1 MAVIVVATSLAYAP
15 CLNGDFL
22 LDDDVLVADSPLIRD
37 PAGIFRFWF
46 TTDAIDYWPITNTS
60 FWLEWRLWGMD
71 ATGYHVTNLLLHI
84 AGALLIWRILS
95 KLSVP
100 GAFLAAFLFAVH
112 PVNVESVAWI
122 AQRKNLL
129 ALLFF
134 LLSILSYVNAEKDS
148 FPKPTRWY
156 WLSLAAFVA
165 AMLSKGSVAI
175 LPLVLVGIIA
185 WLRPLTRRD
194 LVRVVPF
201 LLVTAVLIP
210 VNMWFQSRFT
220 NQVVPAMDLVERV
233 LRAAAVTWFYLYK
246 ALLPLHLSFVY
257 PKWQIDAGQLRWW
270 LPFAAAVVATGV
282 LWRYRRSRARLLL
295 FAWAFFCLSLAPVMG
310 FADIAFMEHSLV
322 ADHYQH
328 ISLLGVVAVVA
339 AAWATW
345 RERKRWQLDAVAVA
359 ACAALTFLTWQQ
371 SSLYADGITLFRA
384 TLERNPSSAFAENNL
399 GLALL
404 AAGRQEEAIAHWEG
418 AIRLKPDYPE
428 AHFNIGRTL
437 FKMGDFGRAAASFRR
452 ALLLRPHLAAYHYNL
467 GTALARLHQLPEA
480 IGHLRQAVDIQPEFA
495 EAHHNLGSVLLEA
508 GRLPEAIEQYEET
521 VQLEPKHRDAHY
533 NLGLA
538 FYRSKRLDDAR
549 EQFRRV
555 LRLDPNYSAA
565 HNALG
570 VALND
575 AGRLD
580 EAIEQFE
587 QALRVNPDDQ
597 AAAANLEEVSAKK
610 H

>member
-1 MAVIVVATSLAYAP
+1 V
-15 CLNGDFL
+15 
-22 LDDDVLVADSPLIRD
+22 
-37 PAGIFRFWF
+37 
-46 TTDAIDYWPITNTS
+46 
-60 FWLEWRLWGMD
+60 
-71 ATGYHVTNLLLHI
+71 
-84 AGALLIWRILS
+84 LLIWRLLS
-95 KLSVP
+95 QLSVP
-100 GAFLAAFLFAVH
+100 GPFLAALLFAVH

-148 FPKPTRWY
+148 CPKPSRWY

-175 LPLVLVGIIA
+175 LPLVLVGVVA
-185 WLRPLTRRD
+185 WLRPLTRSD

-220 NQVVPAMDLVERV
+220 NQALPALDLVERV

-246 ALLPLHLSFVY
+246 ALFPVHLSFIY
-257 PKWQIDAGQLRWW
+257 PKWQIDADQLRWW

-282 LWRYRRSRARLLL
+282 LWRYRRGRARLLL

-328 ISLLGVVAVVA
+328 ISLIGVVAVVA

-345 RERKRWQLDAVAVA
+345 RERKRWQLDAAAVAV
-359 ACAALTFLTWQQ
+359 CGALTFLTWQQ

-384 TLERNPSSAFAENNL
+384 ALERNPSSAFAENNL

-404 AAGRQEEAIAHWEG
+404 AAGRQEEAIAHWRD
-418 AIRLKPDYPE
+418 ALRLKADYPE

-437 FKMGDFGRAAASFRR
+437 FKMGDFEGAAASFRR
-452 ALLLRPHLAAYHYNL
+452 AMLLRPHLAGYHYNL
-467 GTALARLHQLPEA
+467 GTALARLHQLPDA

-521 VQLEPKHRDAHY
+521 VQLEPNHRDAHY

-538 FYRSKRLDDAR
+538 FYRSKRLDDAM

-555 LRLDPNYSAA
+555 LRLDPSYSAA

-587 QALRVNPDDQ
+587 QALQVNPDDQ
-597 AAAANLEEVSAKK
+597 AAAANLEEVSAKM